1 MMNPKN
7 FEAIYLV
14 IFLIVAGFL
23 CIAIPT
29 LNRGHEKTNTEAAN
43 AAIKEHIERI
53 EEECNVGIY
62 ERDGKYILYDLDE
75 PNCCPQPPYNKDT
88 TRNWKEQ
95 ISIGRWTELQEI
107 LARIERECKI
117 DLYERDGKLSYT
129 PVDPKGCS
137 PISDGSL

>member
-1 MMNPKN
+1 MMTTSKN
-7 FEAIYLV
+7 AEA
-14 IFLIVAGFL
+14 IFLIV
-23 CIAIPT
+23 CIAAVGSIAIW
-29 LNRGHEKTNTEAAN
+29 LIRGQKDDATAAV
-43 AAIKEHIERI
+43 KKQIERI